1 MTDVWFPTKR
11 TVRLMRGGR
20 RLQAALAISA
30 IGVLVLSGCA
40 TQKAGSAA
48 VAGDQRLTEAQLA
61 DLSDELDGLYEAN
74 AEAQRLPDDQ
84 LTLSVLS
91 WWINEQLIGAIA
103 DEEGLSAT
111 QSQIDEVLGADQEQ
125 RDAISLSNGIPPSRL
140 EAAAEVFVLS
150 SALTESLA
158 KPGATPEE
166 TDAALVARIQKTAD
180 EMGISVNPRFGTW
193 NAEKVSVEPRDPERL
208 SSPAGGVADPPALDI
223 PGQG

>member
-1 MTDVWFPTKR
+1 MTGVWDPTKR
-11 TVRLMRGGR
+11 TVRPMRGGR
-20 RLQAALAISA
+20 RLRGVLAVSV

-40 TQKAGSAA
+40 IQKAGSAA
-48 VAGDQRLTEAQLA
+48 VAGDERLTDTQLA
-61 DLSDELDGLYEAN
+61 DLVSELDGLYEAN

-91 WWINEQLIGAIA
+91 WWVNEQLIGAIA

-111 QSQIDEVLGADQEQ
+111 QAQIDEVLGSDQEQ

-158 KPGATPEE
+158 EPGAAPEE
-166 TDAALVARIQKTAD
+166 TDAALVARIQETAD
-180 EMGISVNPRFGTW
+180 ELGISINPRFGTW
-193 NAEKVSVEPRDPERL
+193 NSERVSVEPRNPERL
-208 SSPAGGVADPPALDI
+208 SSPAGGVPEQPALDI